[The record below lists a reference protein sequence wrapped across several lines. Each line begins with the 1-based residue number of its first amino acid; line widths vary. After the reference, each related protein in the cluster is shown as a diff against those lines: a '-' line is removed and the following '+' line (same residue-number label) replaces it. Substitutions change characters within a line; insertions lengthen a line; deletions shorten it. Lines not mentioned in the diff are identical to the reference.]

1 MMKAGFLSTI
11 LLFLLLSSSSF
22 NSIASG
28 YNMNGSCLQAY
39 DLVLRLRF
47 EEADQLLEQEKNSNP
62 RNNLRIYL
70 ENYQDFL
77 RLIITEEESLFEE
90 LSANK
95 KTRLAVLSGGDKNS
109 PWHLYVQA
117 QVNLQWA
124 FARLK
129 FGEYTTA
136 AAELNRAYRLLIQN
150 QELFPEFS
158 PNQALLG
165 LMHILIGSIPDRY
178 SWIAQALSLHG
189 TYSQGLTTLKKLL
202 NDKEVGE
209 KYPFLHAEVI
219 FLMSFV
225 TSNFSPFPDESAGMV
240 RLLESSQ
247 TQEMI
252 LQSPL
257 LIYASAAFY
266 MQQGNNDKALQLLSH
281 RPEGSRYFPFH
292 YLEYLT
298 GVARLNKLDPG
309 ARLHFLRFVVSF
321 RGRNFIKSAYQ
332 HLAWIELINGNPA
345 GYQSYLKSAALRGYS
360 DIDSDKQAQLEA
372 KRQTLPSV
380 ILLKARL
387 LSDGGYYSKAL
398 DEMKTTGLTMLETPC
413 EKTEYTYRLARIH
426 HRSGNTEEAINFY
439 RKTIDRGKTLPC
451 YFAANSALQLGN
463 LYRMK
468 HDNKTAAAY
477 YKLCL
482 DLEFDEY
489 RNSIHQ
495 KARAGLSALKN

>member
-1 MMKAGFLSTI
+1 MMKARFLPT
-11 LLFLLLSSSSF
+11 LFLLLSSFS
-22 NSIASG
+22 SIAAG
-28 YNMNGSCLQAY
+28 YDMNGTCLQAY
-39 DLVLRLRF
+39 DMVLMLRF
-47 EEADQLLEQEKNSNP
+47 EEANQLLNQEKKANP
-62 RNNLRIYL
+62 QNNLRIYL

-77 RLIITEEESLFEE
+77 KLIITEEEPLFDE
-90 LSANK
+90 LSAK
-95 KTRLAVLSGGDKNS
+95 RKSRLAALDGGDKKS

-136 AAELNRAYRLLIQN
+136 AAELNRAYRLINQN
-150 QELFPEFS
+150 HELFPEFS

-178 SWIAQALSLHG
+178 RWIAQTLSLHG
-189 TYSQGLTTLKKLL
+189 SYNEGLTTLKRLL
-202 NDKEVGE
+202 NNREIVDR
-209 KYPFLHAEVI
+209 YPFLHAEVI

-240 RLLESSQ
+240 RLLENSQ

-266 MQQGNNDKALQLLSH
+266 MQQGSNDKALRLLTL

-321 RGRNFIKSAYQ
+321 RGRNFIRSAYQ
-332 HLAWIELINGNPA
+332 RLAWIELINNNRE
-345 GYQSYLKSAALRGYS
+345 GYLSYMKSASLRGFS

-372 KRQTLPSV
+372 NRQTIPSV
-380 ILLKARL
+380 VLLKARL
-387 LSDGGYYSKAL
+387 LTDGGYYGKAL
-398 DEMKTTGLTMLETPC
+398 EEMKAAAITMLETPC
-413 EKTEYTYRLARIH
+413 DKTEYSYRLARIH
-426 HRSGNTEEAINFY
+426 HKSGNTAEAISY
-439 RKTIDRGKTLPC
+439 YKGTIDRGKTLTC

-468 HDNKTAAAY
+468 GDRKTAAAY
-477 YKLCL
+477 YNLCL

-489 RNSIHQ
+489 RNSIQQ
-495 KARAGLSALKN
+495 KARAGLSGLKN

>member
-1 MMKAGFLSTI
+1 MMKARIIPT
-11 LLFLLLSSSSF
+11 LFLLLSSFS
-22 NSIASG
+22 SIAAG
-28 YNMNGSCLQAY
+28 YDMNGNCLQAY
-39 DLVLRLRF
+39 DMVLRLRF
-47 EEADQLLEQEKNSNP
+47 EEANQLLNQEKKANP
-62 RNNLRIYL
+62 QNNLRIYL

-77 RLIITEEESLFEE
+77 KLIITEEEPLFEE
-90 LSANK
+90 LSAK
-95 KTRLAVLSGGDKNS
+95 RKTRLTTLDGGDKKS

-136 AAELNRAYRLLIQN
+136 AAELNRAYRLLNQN

-178 SWIAQALSLHG
+178 RWIAQTLSLHG
-189 TYSQGLTTLKKLL
+189 SYTQGLSTLKNLL
-202 NDKEVGE
+202 NDKEVIE
-209 KYPFLHAEVI
+209 RYPFLHAEVI

-225 TSNFSPFPDESAGMV
+225 TSNFSPFPDESAGML
-240 RLLESSQ
+240 RLLENTQ

-252 LQSPL
+252 PGSPL

-266 MQQGNNDKALQLLSH
+266 MQQGSNDKALQLLSL
-281 RPEGSRYFPFH
+281 RPRDSRYFPFH

-298 GVARLNKLDPG
+298 GVSKLNKLDPG
-309 ARLHFLRFVVSF
+309 ARLHFLRFVTNF

-332 HLAWIELINGNPA
+332 HLAWIELINNNRE
-345 GYQSYLKSAALRGYS
+345 GYLSYLKSASLRGFS

-372 KRQTLPSV
+372 NRQTATSV

-387 LSDGGYYSKAL
+387 LTDGGYYSEAL
-398 DEMKTTGLTMLETPC
+398 AEMKNTGLTILDTPC

-426 HRSGNTEEAINFY
+426 HKSGNTEEALSY
-439 RKTIDRGKTLPC
+439 YKKTLDRGKTLSC

-463 LYRMK
+463 LYRIK
-468 HDNKTAAAY
+468 GDRKTAAAY
-477 YKLCL
+477 YNLCL